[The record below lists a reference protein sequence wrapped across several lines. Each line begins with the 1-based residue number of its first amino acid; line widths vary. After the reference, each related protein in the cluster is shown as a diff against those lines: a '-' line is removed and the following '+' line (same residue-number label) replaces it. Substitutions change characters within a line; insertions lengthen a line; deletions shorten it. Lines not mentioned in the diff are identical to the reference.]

1 MFSDGLSADDAQW
14 EGWTDPTVPGEGS
27 VEIDGVTVTRGSHVR
42 LCPNRR
48 SDAQDFM
55 LRDRE
60 ALVAGVYEDLE
71 GRTYLGVTLEDAP
84 DADLLQGHGRYLY
97 FFPDEVVPMRS
108 GG

>member
-1 MFSDGLSADDAQW
+1 
-14 EGWTDPTVPGEGS
+14 
-27 VEIDGVTVTRGSHVR
+27 
-42 LCPNRR
+42 
-48 SDAQDFM
+48 M